1 MKSRVSSLCLNTAV
15 LPRMRSHTLP
25 SSSCTAAWM
34 ASRSRSPFSVA
45 VSSSHSTRELAA
57 SSGSGLPSARAVL
70 DQAKLVDETAG
81 QDEQPLRL
89 DQADGLLLDRP
100 ELGMRM
106 KMPSGSSSLTE
117 LLRKIRLIS

>member
-45 VSSSHSTRELAA
+45 VSSSHSSVNSPT
-57 SSGSGLPSARAVL
+57 SSGQRLALGEGVL
-70 DQAKLVDETAG
+70 DQAKLVDETGRAG
-81 QDEQPLRL
+81 
-89 DQADGLLLDRP
+89 
-100 ELGMRM
+100 
-106 KMPSGSSSLTE
+106 
-117 LLRKIRLIS
+117 